1 MRKSLTAGQALVYD
15 RDKDGVPI
23 NLKNTCK
30 INVGRLLEIDVAAGY
45 RTVGDVDAMI
55 GLIVAEVASL
65 PEPTKVVIAAD
76 WRPCPLFTP
85 EVSARV
91 IQMLSTDAAR
101 IERSGILHS
110 AAQPTSVLQVFRLI
124 KETGVLGEQRRIFTD
139 VDAMASFLGEVL
151 TAEERARLAQFL
163 CK

>member
-1 MRKSLTAGQALVYD
+1 VA
-15 RDKDGVPI
+15 I

-45 RTVGDVDAMI
+45 RTLSDVDAMI
-55 GLIVAEVASL
+55 ALIGAEIATL
-65 PEPTKVVIAAD
+65 PEQTKVVIAAD

-91 IQMLSTDAAR
+91 MQMLSTDAAR

-110 AAQPTSVLQVFRLI
+110 PAQPTSVLQVFRLI
-124 KETGVLGEQRRIFTD
+124 KETGVLGERRRIFTD
-139 VDAMASFLGEVL
+139 VDAMASFLGEL
-151 TAEERARLAQFL
+151 LSEEERARLAKFL
-163 CK
+163 RK

>member
-1 MRKSLTAGQALVYD
+1 M
-15 RDKDGVPI
+15 PI
-23 NLKNTCK
+23 NHKNTCT

-55 GLIVAEVASL
+55 GLIGAEIAAL
-65 PEPTKVVIAAD
+65 PETTRVVIAAD

-91 IQMLSTDAAR
+91 MQMLSTDAVR

-110 AAQPTSVLQVFRLI
+110 SMQPTSVLQVFRLI
-124 KETGVLGEQRRIFTD
+124 KETGVLGERRRIFTD

-151 TAEERARLAQFL
+151 TDEERARLAQFL
-163 CK
+163 RK